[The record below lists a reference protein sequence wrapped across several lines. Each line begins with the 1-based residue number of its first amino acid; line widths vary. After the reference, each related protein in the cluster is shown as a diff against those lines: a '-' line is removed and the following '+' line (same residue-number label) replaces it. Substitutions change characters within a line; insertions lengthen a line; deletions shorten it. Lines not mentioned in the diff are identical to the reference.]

1 MAVHSTGRSV
11 DKHQYRIDLNGH
23 LADCEMNFR
32 RLQKLLPID
41 VAAGDC
47 LRFAVAANAVELRL
61 KARAPYTT
69 MIELCL
75 EKPLFGEFPAP
86 SLQVRIYHDAS
97 LAEVMGAR
105 GLRPIKPRYTYPNV
119 AMYHRDEK
127 AQQNR
132 YLGEWLSLC
141 LTHGRSLDNPLNIL
155 KI

>member
-1 MAVHSTGRSV
+1 MFGCSIRSDV

-32 RLQKLLPID
+32 RLQKLLPVD

-47 LRFAVAANAVELRL
+47 LRFGVATNAVELHV
-61 KARAPYTT
+61 KERAPYTT
-69 MIELCL
+69 MIELRL
-75 EKPLFGEFPAP
+75 EKPLFAELPVP
-86 SLQVRIYHDAS
+86 VLQVRIYHDAN

-105 GLRPIKPRYTYPNV
+105 GLRPVKPRYRYPN
-119 AMYHRDEK
+119 ASMYHRDEK

-141 LTHGRSLDNPLNIL
+141 LSHGHSLDNPLNIL
-155 KI
+155 EI